1 MSAAMAAFVAHAPP
15 QHSVPSLVR
24 AVLASPTLDQTLAAA
39 CLAAR
44 LLAATPTPNYNA
56 GATATV
62 LIGQVV
68 PQLVAGAAHPNAR
81 HAYALGLLVA
91 RYLAASCR
99 HGNGNGGE
107 LSLDAA
113 VEPMLSV
120 LAEQI
125 AQAPMEDECALP
137 TIFATAVLAH
147 VVHARPVIGAWQG
160 QLGVLLGAVR
170 RARRD
175 DLAAGLTDL
184 RSPAS
189 RLALAHHVAMGDAL

>member
-24 AVLASPTLDQTLAAA
+24 AVLDSPTLDKTLAAA

-44 LLAATPTPNYNA
+44 LLAATPNPNA

-99 HGNGNGGE
+99 SNGNGGE

-147 VVHARPVIGAWQG
+147 VVHARPVIRAWQG